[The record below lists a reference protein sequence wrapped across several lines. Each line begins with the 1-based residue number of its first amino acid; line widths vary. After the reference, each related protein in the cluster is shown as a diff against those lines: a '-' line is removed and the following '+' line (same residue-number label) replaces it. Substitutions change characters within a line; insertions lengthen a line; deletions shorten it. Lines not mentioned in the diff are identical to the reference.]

1 MRLAKAMT
9 KSNFQVVA
17 LPTAVADAARKTAT
31 ENRPDHRVMVVE
43 SPNSAP
49 CRHCL
54 QWAKPGDRVILFSY
68 DAIPAGRPYSERGP
82 IFVHAE
88 PCPRYEDEVYP
99 AEFRHGRAFR
109 AYNATND
116 LIDARLPNG
125 ETPEAV
131 VAKLFENP
139 DTAFVHARSAT
150 HGCYTFKIER
160 Q

>member
-1 MRLAKAMT
+1 
-9 KSNFQVVA
+9 
-17 LPTAVADAARKTAT
+17 
-31 ENRPDHRVMVVE
+31 
-43 SPNSAP
+43 
-49 CRHCL
+49 
-54 QWAKPGDRVILFSY
+54 VILFSY

-88 PCPRYEDEVYP
+88 SCPRYQNEAYP
-99 AEFRHGRAFR
+99 AEFSQGRAFR

-160 Q
+160 